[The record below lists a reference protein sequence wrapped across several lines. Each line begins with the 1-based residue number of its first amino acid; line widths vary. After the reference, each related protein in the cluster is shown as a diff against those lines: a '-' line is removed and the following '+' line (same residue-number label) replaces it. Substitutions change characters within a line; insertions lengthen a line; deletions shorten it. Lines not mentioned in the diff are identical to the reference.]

1 MFGFIASP
9 CARCTSAEFPFWRG
23 TFCGLARVLAREYS
37 APARLLVNRD
47 ATFLALLG
55 LSLDPESPNW
65 KNATCCNPLATPF
78 PVDDQHPAVAHA
90 AAVTVCGLATKLDD
104 DHHDEG
110 GIRKYLS
117 RFGSAIITPA
127 VDLAIARLNSTNF
140 PTHDVIQRLKHQE
153 VNEHHSPLRADES
166 TAASFGLITAHLA
179 ELLNL
184 PTLKPELEKIG
195 AAHGRLVYWRD
206 AWDDQNSDLKKGR
219 FNPYFHLE
227 KPTIQ
232 GRIEGAWHDF
242 SSSLQALPYHRHS
255 QLLTHLTDHTARRH
269 GEFLSS
275 EASSK
280 DKKKKR
286 KKDHSDHCCHH
297 CDCCGGC
304 DCCHSSSG
312 SRKGGACD
320 ACFDCGPGDKG
331 CIDCCPC
338 DGCDCCPC
346 N

>member
-23 TFCGLARVLAREYS
+23 SFCGLARVLAREYS

-55 LSLDPESPNW
+55 LSLDPEAPNW

-78 PVDDQHPAVAHA
+78 PVDDEHPAVTHA
-90 AAVTVCGLATKLDD
+90 AAVTVCGLATKLEDD
-104 DHHDEG
+104 DHDERG
-110 GIRKYLS
+110 LRKYLS
-117 RFGSAIITPA
+117 RFGSAVISPA
-127 VDLAIARLNSTNF
+127 VDLAIARLNSSSF
-140 PTHDVIQRLKHQE
+140 PTSSVINRLGTQE
-153 VNEHHSPLRADES
+153 KNETHAPLGADEA
-166 TAASFGLITAHLA
+166 TASSFGLITAHLA

-184 PTLKPELEKIG
+184 PTLKPELEKLG

-206 AWDDQNSDLKKGR
+206 AWDDQESDQKKGR
-219 FNPYFHLE
+219 FNPFFHLE
-227 KPTIQ
+227 KPLIQ
-232 GRIEGAWHDF
+232 ERIETAWAEF
-242 SSSLQALPYHRHS
+242 SSTLNALPFHRHS
-255 QLLTHLTDHTARRH
+255 QLLNHVSDNTARRH
-269 GEFLSS
+269 VDFLSA
-275 EASSK
+275 EQQ

-286 KKDHSDHCCHH
+286 KRDKTGDDNCCRN
-297 CDCCGGC
+297 CDCCNPC
-304 DCCHSSSG
+304 DCCHCASTP
-312 SRKGGACD
+312 RKGGACD